1 MLDSIFALL
10 FVVAFVLQLIS
21 VYEKSIIFCI
31 VSLVMWL
38 TLMVNSLYI
47 EVPYH
52 VSYENVTGSIVTDTG
67 AHVYN
72 EFGVSALCLG
82 FVFINL
88 VLLIIFFLD
97 WKESNAL
104 P

>member
-1 MLDSIFALL
+1 MLDTIFALL
-10 FVVAFVLQLIS
+10 FVVAFVLQLIA
-21 VYEKSIIFCI
+21 VYEKSIIFTM
-31 VSLVMWL
+31 VSLIMWL

-52 VSYENVTGSIVTDTG
+52 VSYENATGAIATETG
-67 AHVYN
+67 AHIYN
-72 EFGVSALCLG
+72 EIGVSALCLG

-88 VLLIIFFLD
+88 VLLIIFFMD